1 MKQKSQS
8 TTVDDIPFPNIV
20 FDEQIS
26 IFDFCLS
33 DTVEGKFKGNKSK
46 SDKIKEEQNVNKK
59 FNECTQESPK
69 RTTETGDYERS

>member
-33 DTVEGKFKGNKSK
+33 DAVLSDTVEGKFKGNKSK

-59 FNECTQESPK
+59 FNECT
-69 RTTETGDYERS
+69 